1 MLCNLREASQLLGYS
16 SRTTLIRLIQ
26 SGALS
31 EYTQIIDGRTF
42 LDMRRKRNRPTLAR
56 KVRSLIG
63 YKAGVDIIDFDPEQ
77 WLKDQSPN

>member
-42 LDMRRKRNRPTLAR
+42 LDMRRKGNRPTLAR

-63 YKAGVDIIDFDPEQ
+63 YKAGVDIINFNPEQ

>member
-42 LDMRRKRNRPTLAR
+42 LDMRRKGNRPTLAR

-63 YKAGVDIIDFDPEQ
+63 YKAGVDMIDFDPEQ

>member
-42 LDMRRKRNRPTLAR
+42 LDMRRKGNRPTLAR

-63 YKAGVDIIDFDPEQ
+63 YKAGVDIVDFDPQQ

>member
-42 LDMRRKRNRPTLAR
+42 LDMRRKGNRPTLAR

>member
-1 MLCNLREASQLLGYS
+1 MLWNLREVSQLLGYS

-42 LDMRRKRNRPTLAR
+42 LDMRRKGNRPTLAR

-63 YKAGVDIIDFDPEQ
+63 YKAGVDIINFNPEQ

>member
-42 LDMRRKRNRPTLAR
+42 SDMRRKGNRPTLAR

-63 YKAGVDIIDFDPEQ
+63 YKAGVDIVDFDPQQ

>member
-1 MLCNLREASQLLGYS
+1 MLCNLREASQCLGYS
-16 SRTTLIRLIQ
+16 SRTTLNRLVQ

-31 EYTQIIDGRTF
+31 EYIEIIDGHTF
-42 LDMRRKRNRPTLAR
+42 SDMRSKGKRPTLAR

-63 YKAGVDIIDFDPEQ
+63 YKAGVDIVDFDPQQ

>member
-42 LDMRRKRNRPTLAR
+42 LDMRRKGNRPTLAR
-56 KVRSLIG
+56 KVLSLIG